1 VAQCVLW
8 LASIVGLEQGL
19 VSHIDRLQ
27 GQEDTTL
34 QEQLPR
40 EVSAIPRDL
49 TEDRRI
55 DQVLDCTEQ
64 YLRESKRLRE
74 IAALKISGETTT
86 GQINPSGR
94 IRRSLRKATRISK
107 DVVTNKRKDYSKTEG
122 IDDSEISR
130 RKAAKECLR
139 CAWPFDRKGNHR
151 VKNCVRRIKLDK
163 GTAIF
168 PTDRNYQKPTKSS
181 EGSDHADSSDSEDNI
196 D

>member
-1 VAQCVLW
+1 M
-8 LASIVGLEQGL
+8 IVELEQGS

-34 QEQLPR
+34 QEQLPSD
-40 EVSAIPRDL
+40 VSAIPRDL
-49 TEDRRI
+49 NEDRRI

-86 GQINPSGR
+86 GRINPSGR
-94 IRRSLRKATRISK
+94 IRRSLRKAKRISK

-122 IDDSEISR
+122 IDNSKISR
-130 RKAAKECLR
+130 RKAANKCSH

-151 VKNCVRRIKLDK
+151 VKD
-163 GTAIF
+163 
-168 PTDRNYQKPTKSS
+168 
-181 EGSDHADSSDSEDNI
+181 
-196 D
+196 